1 MGATV
6 TIYLDKPAAE
16 TPVERPRRR
25 SARAATT
32 PRAIVLDG
40 SPEIVAAGGDYP
52 RDVVPESPDAAARRD
67 HRSSTRANQNRNHD
81 HRAHPSGGVGAD
93 SSSDSPRAL
102 RRALASLAAE
112 HAAGRAALR
121 EAEDSLA
128 AAEMARERDQ
138 AAALDRELADIRS
151 ELARASRRADQADC
165 EARRAKAKEAA
176 ALKELTECRNECQRF
191 RAQAQALETRWRLE
205 RDLAAEGEVAGE
217 DELIRRFDGAARK
230 DPKRAI
236 ETLCRALAGKNK
248 RLHQQ
253 TEEYGKL
260 ARALKQR
267 DKALAERDKG
277 APGLAQ
283 RHDPILRGDERGRKT
298 GGSSLSREKT
308 LGFARAKR
316 GWDGGDDGIKIK
328 TNPGGEIGG
337 EPPSLFDAN
346 GLFGDGAGAA
356 GASARIAG
364 AAADRKRRRAPGSPV
379 SASRHAPLG
388 RVVAPARRSPPSDGV
403 DLLDDILESLDAPAK
418 GRGGGGS
425 VVGAGG
431 ARVGPPGRA
440 PLASNRPRGN
450 AAASFIRGGGD
461 ERGGG
466 GGASGTF
473 VIHGADGRG
482 GRAKVVRTAREIGGG
497 GGRGGG
503 GSGRRGRRG

>member
-1 MGATV
+1 
-6 TIYLDKPAAE
+6 
-16 TPVERPRRR
+16 
-25 SARAATT
+25 
-32 PRAIVLDG
+32 
-40 SPEIVAAGGDYP
+40 
-52 RDVVPESPDAAARRD
+52 
-67 HRSSTRANQNRNHD
+67 
-81 HRAHPSGGVGAD
+81 
-93 SSSDSPRAL
+93 
-102 RRALASLAAE
+102 
-112 HAAGRAALR
+112 
-121 EAEDSLA
+121 
-128 AAEMARERDQ
+128 MARERDQ

-283 RHDPILRGDERGRKT
+283 RHDPILRGDERGGKT
-298 GGSSLSREKT
+298 SGSSLSREKT

-346 GLFGDGAGAA
+346 GLFGDGAGAV

-388 RVVAPARRSPPSDGV
+388 RASRRLAVRRPRTASTSSTISSRASTRPRRGVA
-403 DLLDDILESLDAPAK
+403 
-418 GRGGGGS
+418 
-425 VVGAGG
+425 AGG
-431 ARVGPPGRA
+431 ASLARVGRA
-440 PLASNRPRGN
+440 WVPRGGRRSRRTDRGGTRRRRSSAAAATN
-450 AAASFIRGGGD
+450 AAAAAAR
-461 ERGGG
+461 
-466 GGASGTF
+466 A
-473 VIHGADGRG
+473 GR
-482 GRAKVVRTAREIGGG
+482 
-497 GGRGGG
+497 
-503 GSGRRGRRG
+503 S